1 MDNLALF
8 AAFQSYT
15 AGETHF
21 TRRMAIGIADFFGT
35 TPRRVIQQLER
46 LWILKEGSWDWFV
59 VNGGFTPEHFEQ
71 TRAAGGKPSI
81 GNMRKV

>member
-1 MDNLALF
+1 MDNVALY
-8 AAFQSYT
+8 AAFQAYT

-35 TPRRVIQQLER
+35 TPRCVISQLER

-59 VNGGFTPEHFEQ
+59 ANGGFTRAHFDQ
-71 TRAAGGKPSI
+71 ARSAPAKGG
-81 GNMRKV
+81 GE